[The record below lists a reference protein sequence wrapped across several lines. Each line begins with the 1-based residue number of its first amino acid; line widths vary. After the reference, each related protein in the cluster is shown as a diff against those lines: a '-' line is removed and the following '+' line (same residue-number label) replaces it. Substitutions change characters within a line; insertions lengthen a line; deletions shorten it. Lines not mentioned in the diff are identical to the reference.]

1 MLQFLLRVFGF
12 LGGFVAI
19 IFAIFYYVDRRDYN
33 TISYKEFKGIYGISP
48 DSWSIEYYEG
58 DFAKIKY
65 INSRNGN
72 RYLMTGK
79 TIRDYIL
86 IRRTIN
92 KRKKL
97 LEKQRLNQVK
107 GDMLKD
113 LKKDIEMYK
122 KNCWE
127 NLRDYG
133 TFLVV
138 DDNGIPKLVP
148 KIQTKKEHH

>member
-1 MLQFLLRVFGF
+1 MLQLLLRVFGF

-19 IFAIFYYVDRRDYN
+19 IFTIFYYVDRRDYN
-33 TISYKEFKGIYGISP
+33 TISYKEFKGLFGISP
-48 DSWSIEYYEG
+48 DSWSIEYYDG

-72 RYLMTGK
+72 RYLLTGK

-86 IRRTIN
+86 IRHAIHNRDMYLKK
-92 KRKKL
+92 KR
-97 LEKQRLNQVK
+97 RNQIK
-107 GDMLKD
+107 ADMLKD
-113 LKKDIEMYK
+113 LKKDVEMYK

-133 TFLVV
+133 TFLMV
-138 DDNGIPKLVP
+138 DENGIPKLVP
-148 KIQTKKEHH
+148 KIPTKKE

>member
-1 MLQFLLRVFGF
+1 MLQLLLRVFGF
-12 LGGFVAI
+12 LGCFVAI
-19 IFAIFYYVDRRDYN
+19 IFTIFYYVDRRDYN

-113 LKKDIEMYK
+113 LKKDVEMYK
-122 KNCWE
+122 KNYWE

-133 TFLVV
+133 KLIMLDEDERFKAIHE
-138 DDNGIPKLVP
+138 IP
-148 KIQTKKEHH
+148 TKKERH